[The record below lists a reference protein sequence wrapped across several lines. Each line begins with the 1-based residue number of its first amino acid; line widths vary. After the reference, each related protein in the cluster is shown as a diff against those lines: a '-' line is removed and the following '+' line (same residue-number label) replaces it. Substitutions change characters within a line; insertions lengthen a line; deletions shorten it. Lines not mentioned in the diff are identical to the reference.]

1 MFLLQDGFPG
11 LRGDDGLPGPEG
23 IKGVYG
29 EPGRRGING
38 FAGIPGNFFLEF
50 LTNFWLNTIRESK
63 YQ

>member
-38 FAGIPGNFFLEF
+38 FAGIPGNFFFGVSNKLLIE
-50 LTNFWLNTIRESK
+50 
-63 YQ
+63 YY